1 MHLEIEEHIIDV
13 FIFYS
18 ERKIMRHVVD
28 SDLHYKMCFVTI
40 QGVAAGRE
48 PCAGVWE
55 HSGLYGECSHLPQ
68 CLLWGAGWEKK
79 RQGWEKKGKIL
90 LCSRLQQQCWRSGFL
105 SCLELFITLI
115 QISSKKIYLGFLSSL
130 CWLLSCFTANGCVCV
145 HNR

>member
-48 PCAGVWE
+48 PCAGV
-55 HSGLYGECSHLPQ
+55 
-68 CLLWGAGWEKK
+68 
-79 RQGWEKKGKIL
+79 
-90 LCSRLQQQCWRSGFL
+90 
-105 SCLELFITLI
+105 
-115 QISSKKIYLGFLSSL
+115 
-130 CWLLSCFTANGCVCV
+130 
-145 HNR
+145 